1 MSLAEVCTP
10 VSGFRSTIPRS
21 SCQRNARL
29 RPTPP
34 RLVPTTWPSR
44 FTAFAWLRAPPSV
57 PSSWIATSTTA
68 GPGARGDAFRRRAG
82 DRVAS
87 WPTAQPA
94 RRSGPSVRRTAAP
107 GWRRA
112 RCGSRRPCGRSR
124 PGPRPGCTAVAA
136 GRRPLR
142 PRTRAGCPAPPG
154 CCNRR
159 PTPAGRPWHPSV
171 AAAPSGALFQKSG
184 LSRVRRLR
192 PTCRVELT
200 HQRVSLPALKERVG
214 RLPEQV
220 ETHGLCAVGREPSR
234 VVAGCAPA
242 ARIERRPPDRDAE
255 QGGRS
260 VRGFQGVGG
269 EGGGGEQD
277 AHLDVRLPEMIP
289 QGLDL
294 EAADRRLLSPTRA
307 QGPAPPDAE
316 LDDAFEFEQV
326 SLLRIGQGHT
336 PVDAELGDL
345 EPHFAQFAHDQDL
358 EVFGRELRQFQ
369 HPSSLTREGQLRRR
383 GSGLYGNIPGAASPT
398 PTASSGVAPSARG
411 AYIIGQVG
419 MSCTSP
425 TSCAGGDD
433 MQVGRR
439 DFLRLTA
446 SAGAG
451 TAIGGLVGLGV
462 TLAPAEARAQELR
475 IKDAKTTPSICPFC
489 SVGCATLIHTVDG
502 KIVNIEGDP
511 RSPHN
516 EGTLCP
522 KGAAI
527 YQLHM
532 NPNRATK
539 VLHRKPGAGDWEV
552 VELEWAMDRVA
563 ELIKKTRDETFI
575 EKLPNGKLV
584 NMTPAMFALGG
595 ATLDNEFNHV
605 CQKFWRGL
613 GVVAIENQARI

>member
-29 RPTPP
+29 RPTLS

-94 RRSGPSVRRTAAP
+94 RRSRPSVRRTAAP

-214 RLPEQV
+214 RLPEQI
-220 ETHGLCAVGREPSR
+220 EADRLGAVGRKPSR

-242 ARIERRPPDRDAE
+242 ARIERRPPVRDPK
-255 QGGRS
+255 QGERT
-260 VRGFQGVGG
+260 VRGVQGVGG
-269 EGGGGEQD
+269 EAGRGEED
-277 AHLDVRLPEMIP
+277 THLDVRLLEVIP

-294 EAADRRLLSPTRA
+294 EPPDGRILPAAGD
-307 QGPAPPDAE
+307 QHPAPPRGSADSAS
-316 LDDAFEFEQV
+316 EFEEV
-326 SLLRIGQGHT
+326 SLLRLRQGHR
-336 PVDAELGDL
+336 PVDTKLGDL

-383 GSGLYGNIPGAASPT
+383 GSGLYGNIVGAASPT
-398 PTASSGVAPSARG
+398 PTASQGLRPPKMPPISCGRSASR
-411 AYIIGQVG
+411 ARH
-419 MSCTSP
+419 P
-425 TSCAGGDD
+425 LLARGDD

-439 DFLRLTA
+439 DFFRLTA

-489 SVGCATLIHTVDG
+489 SVGCATLIHTVNG

-584 NMTPAMFALGG
+584 NMTPAVFALGG